1 MSIRSEPLVG
11 LARPPRPTLSRS
23 GWLDREAVFSWL
35 MMAPP
40 LLFLA
45 GLVGYPLVYGIL
57 LSLQDRAVAKPGH
70 FVGLRNFIADFHDP
84 IFWRGPAQNRAC
96 TLAATLLQRGGGLGP
111 PPARDPPLPA

>member
-11 LARPPRPTLSRS
+11 LGRPPRLALTLS

-35 MMAPP
+35 MMALP

-57 LSLQDRAVAKPGH
+57 LSLQDRAVAKPGQA
-70 FVGLRNFIADFHDP
+70 LTSR
-84 IFWRGPAQNRAC
+84 R
-96 TLAATLLQRGGGLGP
+96 
-111 PPARDPPLPA
+111 